1 MKVSELKQLLSQQLQ
16 AGIPSNLLV
25 IRGTPKNVALKE
37 TLSLAFFNIPDQ
49 VTLTYS
55 INR

>member
-1 MKVSELKQLLSQQLQ
+1 MKVSELKQLLSHQLQ

-37 TLSLAFFNIPDQ
+37 TLTLAFFNIPDQ

-55 INR
+55 ITR